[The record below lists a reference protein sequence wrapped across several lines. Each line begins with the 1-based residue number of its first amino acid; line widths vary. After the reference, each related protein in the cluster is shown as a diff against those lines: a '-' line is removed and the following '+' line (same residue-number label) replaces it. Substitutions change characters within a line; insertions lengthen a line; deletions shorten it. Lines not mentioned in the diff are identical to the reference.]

1 MRFSKRRRMA
11 GSSSHGTLVAPS
23 TSKPSI
29 VLLTPCICTRNSVL
43 MRREDSDS
51 PSERLPHME
60 SISSIN
66 MIACSSARESSN
78 SVLTSFSDSPCH
90 LDTRSDDEIAKNLAS
105 ASVATAFARYD
116 LPVPGGPYRRIPF
129 HGLRLPTNNCGNFRG
144 RITASLSA
152 SFAPSRPA
160 TSSHDILGFSVTMA
174 ELSESASFC
183 FSASSFES
191 PPFASFDK
199 LAAPPPPPPPPPLPL
214 LWARSSSTALRSSA
228 RFMYPSTRLRMVSLT
243 AGFFSCLRPVMK
255 YSKHFL

>member
-23 TSKPSI
+23 TNRPSI
-29 VLLTPCICTRNSVL
+29 VLLTPCICTKNSVF
-43 MRREDSDS
+43 MRRDDSDS
-51 PSERLPHME
+51 PSERLPHIE

-66 MIACSSARESSN
+66 MIACSSARDSSN

-105 ASVATAFARYD
+105 ASVATALARYD

-129 HGLRLPTNNCGNFRG
+129 QGLRFPTKSCGNFRG
-144 RITASLSA
+144 RMTASLRA
-152 SFAPSRPA
+152 SLAPSRPA
-160 TSSHDILGFSVTMA
+160 TSSHDTLGFSATIA

-191 PPFASFDK
+191 PPLASFDR
-199 LAAPPPPPPPPPLPL
+199 LAAPPPPPEGPLFL
-214 LWARSSSTALRSSA
+214 L
-228 RFMYPSTRLRMVSLT
+228 
-243 AGFFSCLRPVMK
+243 
-255 YSKHFL
+255 